1 MHIFKGVMMH
11 LGLISDVHAMERELK
26 FMIKLQV
33 KGEIKN
39 CYKP

>member
-11 LGLISDVHAMERELK
+11 LGLISDVHVRELK

-33 KGEIKN
+33 KCEIES
-39 CYKP
+39 CYKS